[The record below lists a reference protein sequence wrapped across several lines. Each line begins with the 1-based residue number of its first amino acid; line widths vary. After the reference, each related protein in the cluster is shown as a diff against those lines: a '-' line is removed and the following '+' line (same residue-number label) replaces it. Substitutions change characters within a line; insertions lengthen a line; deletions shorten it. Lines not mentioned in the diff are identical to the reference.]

1 MKATRLTS
9 IAETDIAEAADF
21 YEAQRAGLGAE
32 FLDEV
37 DATVDRVR
45 QDPQAYGHQEGQ
57 VRVKLV
63 HRFPYALYYRESHEE
78 ILILAVAHT
87 SRLPGYW

>member
-9 IAETDIAEAADF
+9 IAEKDIAEAVSF
-21 YEAQRAGLGAE
+21 YEIQREGLGSD
-32 FLDEV
+32 FLEEV

-45 QDPQAYGHQEGQ
+45 QDPQAYGHQDVD

-63 HRFPYALYYRESHEE
+63 HRFPYAVYYRETSEE